1 MRPALVVALLVL
13 PACGWKPV
21 RPATVAAGA
30 TAAASP
36 AGVTDVERQRMKKAV
51 IAWLD
56 TTMHEWQRGD
66 SAGLMN
72 STYPTA
78 GGWVSIGDGLMYT
91 NRDSVAR
98 FLGGLSRIADKKIG
112 HGTPTVDVLAPGVA
126 ALAVTYRAQ
135 GKPPKMKPFDTRA
148 AYTAVLLE
156 RNGQLQILQEHTSS
170 VRP

>member
-66 SAGLMN
+66 SA
-72 STYPTA
+72 
-78 GGWVSIGDGLMYT
+78 IGDGLMYT

-112 HGTPTVDVLAPGVA
+112 HGTPTVDVLAPCVA